1 MVWQARFKRACA
13 LKLHAWRKEC
23 PQAPPK
29 GSLLIDSHQARLR
42 LERASN
48 PDARLNSRIVY
59 EAVRY
64 IPFESSMRN
73 GRETR
78 QAVDIALKQLRKT
91 VLSSISNTDKA
102 ALGEKQVDD
111 GLAIIAQMYLED
123 VHGALRDVNLSRP
136 RYRLRHAHAVY
147 KVKGLG
153 GFLSSEGTM
162 TLHRKILLHQVGEAY
177 CAEVESIF
185 PAELLNSPMDQDFFY
200 IDELFGWLESRMTIE
215 ELADHLFLSKSVV
228 AEYKRCALYCWCGD
242 ESPDSEAPL
251 AVDGQY
257 LDEFLEGDKFDKL
270 LDEVRLYQE
279 IERGSKFHAERMIR

>member
-1 MVWQARFKRACA
+1 MIDSDRGMNRNPFSHKKRRTWYPALMRNTVRKLLLLAYLMLCFSTDPVSCEQADRRAQFWRDFHRMVWQARFKRACA

-123 VHGALRDVNLSRP
+123 VHGALRDVNCRRS
-136 RYRLRHAHAVY
+136 
-147 KVKGLG
+147 
-153 GFLSSEGTM
+153 T
-162 TLHRKILLHQVGEAY
+162 
-177 CAEVESIF
+177 
-185 PAELLNSPMDQDFFY
+185 
-200 IDELFGWLESRMTIE
+200 
-215 ELADHLFLSKSVV
+215 
-228 AEYKRCALYCWCGD
+228 
-242 ESPDSEAPL
+242 
-251 AVDGQY
+251 
-257 LDEFLEGDKFDKL
+257 
-270 LDEVRLYQE
+270 
-279 IERGSKFHAERMIR
+279 